1 MPKKKISKLNSI
13 FDEDNFIKTAIDCS
27 LLSHIK
33 EYGVR
38 TAAEVFV
45 KSSVKGNR
53 SKKETRRFI
62 DTFSNVW
69 KNRGV
74 DLEKKIKEG
83 ENGNLTQSKVSKFI
97 FLTEFRVS
105 L

>member
-1 MPKKKISKLNSI
+1 MNSI
-13 FDEDNFIKTAIDCS
+13 FNEDNFIKTAIDCS

-33 EYGVR
+33 ESGVR

-53 SKKETRRFI
+53 NRKETRRFI

-69 KNRGV
+69 KKRGM
-74 DLEKKIKEG
+74 DLEKKIKEN
-83 ENGNLTQSKVSKFI
+83 ENLTQSKVS
-97 FLTEFRVS
+97 
-105 L
+105 